1 MLIYSLI
8 MLATAALLMGMGA
21 TIYKGKTNLI
31 HDYHQKKV
39 KDKAGYAKAFGKAMG
54 VFSLGPLLSGI
65 IGFFTDSAVVLAV
78 LFLGF
83 GAGLV
88 CIVRVQRKY
97 NQGVF

>member
-1 MLIYSLI
+1 MVIYSLI
-8 MLATAALLMGMGA
+8 MLATAALLMGVGIA
-21 TIYKGKTNLI
+21 ICRGKTNLI
-31 HDYHQKKV
+31 HDYHQTKV
-39 KDKAGYAKAFGKAMG
+39 KDKAGYARAFGRAML

-65 IGFFTDSAVVLAV
+65 IGFFTDSAAGLAV

>member
-1 MLIYSLI
+1 MVIYTLI
-8 MLATAALLMGMGA
+8 MLATAALLLGVG
-21 TIYKGKTNLI
+21 TVIYRGKTDLI

-39 KDKAGYAKAFGKAMG
+39 KDKAGYARAFGKAMY

-65 IGFFTDSAVVLAV
+65 ISLFTDSAAALAV

-88 CIVRVQRKY
+88 CIIRVQRKY